1 MKRASQNLPQRRM
14 SEGEFHELPL
24 KANYFKRM
32 KTFQIHKIILFSLI
46 LSFLFTSCEDVV
58 QVDIDNEDLDL
69 ISVEAYIH
77 TQQNNNLIVKLEK
90 SLPVD
95 NAEKNPAIHNA
106 IIQISDNE
114 ALPNT
119 VFLVE
124 DELSGIYI
132 LPKDV
137 VYETKPGRT
146 YKLTITTAEGVT
158 ITGEDYIQKVE
169 PLDSVKVNL
178 SSRGDYEF
186 LGIFISSME
195 TPGPGHYYKWDI
207 YINGRL
213 LYGSDDLAFANDDL
227 VDGNYIYD
235 LEIFTDWFDDEEE
248 DEDGNVD
255 SDKILFLGD
264 TVQVVQSSISRMAYD
279 FYLGMQNQAFSG
291 SPFSVP
297 PANLPNN
304 LSSSDGKRVLGFF
317 SARDASLGN
326 MVIIDS
332 TNYTPLESAFSY

>member
-1 MKRASQNLPQRRM
+1 M
-14 SEGEFHELPL
+14 
-24 KANYFKRM
+24 YTFK
-32 KTFQIHKIILFSLI
+32 IHKILLFSLI

-58 QVDIDNEDLDL
+58 QVDIDSEDLDL
-69 ISVEAYIH
+69 ISVEAYIN
-77 TQQNNNLIVKLEK
+77 TQRNNNLIVKLEK

-95 NAEKNPAIHNA
+95 NAKKNPPIHNA
-106 IIQISDNE
+106 IVKISDN
-114 ALPNT
+114 ADVPNT

-124 DELSGIYI
+124 DELSGIYM
-132 LPKDV
+132 LPANE

-146 YKLTITTAEGVT
+146 YKLTITTAEGVS
-158 ITGEDYIQKVE
+158 ITGEDYIQEVE

-178 SSRGDYEF
+178 SSRGNYEF
-186 LGIFISSME
+186 LGVFISTLE

-213 LYGSDDLAFANDDL
+213 LYGGDDLAFANDEL

-235 LEIFTDWFDDEEE
+235 LEIFTDWYDEEE
-248 DEDGNVD
+248 VDEDGNVD
-255 SDKILFLGD
+255 SDKILLLGD
-264 TVQVVQSSISRMAYD
+264 TIQVVQLSISRMAYD

-304 LSSSDGKRVLGFF
+304 LSASDGKRVLGFF

-326 MVIIDS
+326 MVVIDS
-332 TNYTPLESAFSY
+332 TNFTPMVPTVPN